1 MITSPAFAGKRYAV
15 LGLARSGLASVDTL
29 LASGAGTL
37 LVVGSLGWSGAYL
50 YGAALMLAGVN
61 IFTLL
66 IDPMMPDQPALGI
79 EILSLLGQC
88 LGGCAVYGICVHA
101 FGLSKTHHNMQT
113 R

>member
-1 MITSPAFAGKRYAV
+1 
-15 LGLARSGLASVDTL
+15 
-29 LASGAGTL
+29 
-37 LVVGSLGWSGAYL
+37 
-50 YGAALMLAGVN
+50 
-61 IFTLL
+61 L

-101 FGLSKTHHNMQT
+101 FGLSKAHHNMQT